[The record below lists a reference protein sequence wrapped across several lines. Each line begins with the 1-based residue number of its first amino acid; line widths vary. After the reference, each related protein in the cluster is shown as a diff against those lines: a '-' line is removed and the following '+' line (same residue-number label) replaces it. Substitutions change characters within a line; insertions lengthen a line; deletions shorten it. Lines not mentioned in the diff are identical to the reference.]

1 MHLGAMLLKVY
12 TMLAI
17 PLNDFKKKNLSFS
30 TVYTNVI
37 WIRHRLVTSDV
48 FPFLAQAQ
56 IGKTMF

>member
-1 MHLGAMLLKVY
+1 
-12 TMLAI
+12 MLAI
-17 PLNDFKKKNLSFS
+17 PLNDFKNLSFS
-30 TVYTNVI
+30 SVYTNVI

>member
-17 PLNDFKKKNLSFS
+17 LLNDFKNLSFS
-30 TVYTNVI
+30 AVYINVI

-56 IGKTMF
+56 IVKTMF

>member
-1 MHLGAMLLKVY
+1 MHLRAMLLKVY

-17 PLNDFKKKNLSFS
+17 PLSDFKNLSFS
-30 TVYTNVI
+30 AVYTNVI

-48 FPFLAQAQ
+48 FPFLAQAP